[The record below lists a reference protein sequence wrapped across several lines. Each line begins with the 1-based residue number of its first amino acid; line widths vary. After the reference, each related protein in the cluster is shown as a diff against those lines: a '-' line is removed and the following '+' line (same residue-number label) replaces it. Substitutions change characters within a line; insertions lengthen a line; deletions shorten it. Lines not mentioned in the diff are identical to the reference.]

1 MSHEERRDST
11 IETSEPDAAGTL
23 LVVGVGAIIVAIAVV
38 FVQGLY
44 EKASRAEFERKV
56 VQEQPAELEQLRAS
70 QLARLQ
76 GGTWVD
82 KKNGVVSIPIERA
95 MERVVKESAK

>member
-1 MSHEERRDST
+1 MSHDEPKEAS
-11 IETSEPDAAGTL
+11 IETGEPDAAGTL
-23 LVVGVGAIIVAIAVV
+23 LVVGVGAIVVAIAVV

-44 EKASRAEFERKV
+44 QKASRAEFERKV
-56 VQEQPAELEQLRAS
+56 VQERPAELEQLRAS

-82 KKNGVVSIPIERA
+82 KKEGIVTIPIERA